1 MDRRKMLLLSGTM
14 VGSASAIK
22 LSGKTNS
29 ENQLLPVKVLV
40 AGAHPDDPESGCGGF
55 IARLTSLGHQVSA
68 LYLTK
73 GEAGID
79 GKSFT
84 EAASIRTLEAEE
96 ASRILGCKSIF
107 AGQTDGQTE
116 INRQWFE
123 TIDQILSKENPDI
136 IVTHWPI
143 DTHRD
148 HRVASNLVYDAWLKQ
163 GKKATL
169 LFYEVMRG
177 HQSQNFNPNLYVDIS
192 DYEEVKRKACY
203 AHVSQNPGEFY
214 NIHEKMHEF
223 RGLESGCRLAEAYVK
238 HEQSPFPERLRDLFL

>member
-1 MDRRKMLLLSGTM
+1 MLLLSGTM
-14 VGSASAIK
+14 VGSASAMK

-29 ENQLLPVKVLV
+29 ETQLLQVKVLV
-40 AGAHPDDPESGCGGF
+40 AGAHPDDQESGCGGF

-84 EAASIRTLEAEE
+84 EAASIRTREAEE
-96 ASRILGCKSIF
+96 ACLILKCNPIF

-136 IVTHWPI
+136 ILTHWPI

-177 HQSQNFNPNLYVDIS
+177 EQSQNFNPNLYVDIS
-192 DYEEVKRKACY
+192 DYEEVKRKACC

-214 NIHEKMHEF
+214 IIHEKMHEF

-238 HEQSPFPERLRDLFL
+238 HEQSPFPERLRGLFL